1 MQDVPVKRCNRCET
15 FLPLSAFGPNT
26 TKPDGL
32 QRECRG
38 CRKEMNAATYRKRM
52 KNGGRKPNQEVEDF
66 LAGQAFLRGC
76 SRCGVGNHVCLDF
89 YLSVNPVRVLKT
101 LSPKVAKTLAPQAQV
116 VCKNCIARIT
126 AGEIS

>member
-26 TKPDGL
+26 SKPDGM

-52 KNGGRKPNQEVEDF
+52 KNGGRKPNPEVEEF
-66 LAGQAFLRGC
+66 LRGQAFARGC
-76 SRCGVGNHVCLDF
+76 SRCGMSYHMCLDF

-101 LSPKVAKTLAPQAQV
+101 LSPKVAKTLALQAQV

-126 AGEIS
+126 AGDME